1 MNPLHKDAIKLR
13 AAGNSY
19 SMISERLGIAKSTL
33 SNWLANIPFTP
44 NQEVI
49 TSVGEAKL
57 KSALYKQKLK
67 FDDISK
73 MRRVAAVDVGALSK
87 RDIFMLGIGI
97 YLGEGSKSLEEVKIS
112 NSNPAVLKLAIRWL
126 MESTNLDISHFRI
139 TLHAYPDNDIANCI
153 KFWSNQTGIPMSQF
167 TKTIIDT
174 RQNKSTLN
182 KKKTPYGTAHLYI
195 RSGGTLFPG
204 VKSLHR
210 KIMGWIEASTGQI

>member
-1 MNPLHKDAIKLR
+1 
-13 AAGNSY
+13 
-19 SMISERLGIAKSTL
+19 MISERLGIAKSTL

-49 TSVGEAKL
+49 TRVGEAKL